1 MLVLFST
8 CTWLHAE
15 AKGPKERSYMDIGK
29 VDRRATLEVETLE
42 IHDDD
47 LSFVPVSCRP
57 VRDVEAAARDAS
69 RLGSLGSLETRAKT
83 LQERG
88 STRINFRRLFA
99 NRCGTDGLL

>member
-8 CTWLHAE
+8 CTWLHAG
-15 AKGPKERSYMDIGK
+15 AKGPKARSNMGIRK
-29 VDRRATLEVETLE
+29 VDRRETLEVETLE

-88 STRINFRRLFA
+88 STRINFCRVLVHR
-99 NRCGTDGLL
+99 NGKQWTP